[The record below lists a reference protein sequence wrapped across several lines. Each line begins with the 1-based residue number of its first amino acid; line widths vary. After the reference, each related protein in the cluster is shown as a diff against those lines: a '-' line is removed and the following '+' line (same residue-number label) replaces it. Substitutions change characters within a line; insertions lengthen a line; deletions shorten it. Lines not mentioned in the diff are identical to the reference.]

1 MSEHVI
7 IVGAT
12 SPLAVAASAGFLAR
26 GDTLSLL
33 SSKGADLMLPP
44 GQHGYSY
51 DLNDL
56 NGVREV
62 FLRMVDENGPAERIC
77 FFQRYREDAS
87 NSWDGEYN
95 VSLRATSRFIEEF
108 QSQPASKNDKS
119 IVIVSSPADD
129 RIVLEQSASYHAFK
143 AGLSQLVR
151 YYAMALGD
159 RDIRVNG
166 VKPAIVLKPRAE
178 RFYDDNPDLVKL
190 FNGVTP
196 MGRMGRPAD
205 IANAVLFL
213 SSPLAS
219 FITGQILSVDGGLS
233 LHEAGSLTRLA
244 ASIFNSNLVD
254 PRWKSKPD

>member
-1 MSEHVI
+1 MSQHVI
-7 IVGAT
+7 MIGAS
-12 SPLAVAASAGFLAR
+12 SPLAVASSAEFLAR
-26 GDTLSLL
+26 GDTLSLV
-33 SSKGADLMLPP
+33 SRKGADLPLPH
-44 GQHGYSY
+44 GQHGYSF

-56 NGVREV
+56 SGVREV
-62 FLRMVDENGPAERIC
+62 FLRMVGENGPAERIC

-108 QSQPASKNDKS
+108 EGQPASENDKS

-129 RIVLEQSASYHAFK
+129 RVVLEQSASYHAFK

-151 YYAMALGD
+151 YYAMALGTAG
-159 RDIRVNG
+159 IRVNG

-178 RFYDDNPDLVKL
+178 HFYDDNPDLVKL

-196 MGRMGRPAD
+196 IGRMGRPSD

-219 FITGQILSVDGGLS
+219 YITGQILSVDGGLS

-244 ASIFNSNLVD
+244 ASIFNSKLVD
-254 PRWKSKPD
+254 PRWKSKLN